1 MKYVIGFLAG
11 TLVGAVLCL
20 LALYYNP
27 FAAAPSMSPLA
38 LSDQALLD
46 FTYSAVPA
54 ESIAYTDDGESSL
67 APHPEDIAELW
78 ERTVRH
84 TRVLVTLLSNHRGR
98 PVGLG
103 VKFSS
108 DSERTQWLTS
118 QALVDSAWHVYLP
131 GRGTFFVGQ
140 TENLWSY
147 LCNIVIPARWS
158 SADSWRGSW
167 FGITTVGP
175 GALGTA
181 RVTGGSGE
189 FAELTAEAVESW
201 SAKAYSARQGPVAMS
216 GSLTI
221 AISETAP

>member
-1 MKYVIGFLAG
+1 MKYVTGFLAG

-20 LALYYNP
+20 ATLYYNP
-27 FAAAPSMSPLA
+27 FADGPSMSPLA
-38 LSDQALLD
+38 VSDHSLLD
-46 FTYSAVPA
+46 FTYSAVPG
-54 ESIAYTDDGESSL
+54 ESVAFTNDGESRL
-67 APHPEDIAELW
+67 LTHPENIAELW
-78 ERTVRH
+78 EPTIRH
-84 TRVLVTLLSNHRGR
+84 TRVLVTPLSGR
-98 PVGLG
+98 PGQPVGLG
-103 VKFSS
+103 IKFSS
-108 DSERTQWLTS
+108 DSEGTQLLTS

-131 GRGTFFVGQ
+131 GRGTFFVDQ

-147 LCNIVIPARWS
+147 LCNIVIPARWN

-189 FAELTAEAVESW
+189 FAGLTAEAVESW
-201 SAKAYSARQGPVAMS
+201 SAKAYSADEGPVAMS